1 MLGLKARATRAC
13 FVLFLVKTVCSRN
26 PSLQITRIPAG
37 GSPKGELV
45 QNRDLRVG
53 HCTRNL
59 ESFYHIPCKPSG
71 EVTPEKRARGWKLP
85 SCVVEM
91 SSEWISIKL
100 ATLTH
105 LISPKSLFQICS
117 FCQRL
122 LYHLALL
129 PLTGGKPSSSAL
141 PSAMP
146 YPCAKSQALV
156 ADGSP
161 LLLSEKVKDCVF
173 LLKHLQSKS

>member
-1 MLGLKARATRAC
+1 MGLKARATRAC

-26 PSLQITRIPAG
+26 PNLQITRIPAG
-37 GSPKGELV
+37 SSPKGELA
-45 QNRDLRVG
+45 QDRDLRVG

-59 ESFYHIPCKPSG
+59 ESLYHISCKPSG

-91 SSEWISIKL
+91 SPEWISIKL
-100 ATLTH
+100 AALTH

-122 LYHLALL
+122 LYHLLALL
-129 PLTGGKPSSSAL
+129 PLTGASLAVQLCRQLCRIPVQNPML
-141 PSAMP
+141 W
-146 YPCAKSQALV
+146 LLL
-156 ADGSP
+156 GSP